1 MLMSINLKRSYHE
14 NVSRLNVC
22 FLNWLAV
29 LATEL
34 ELNGVF
40 ELLND
45 DGGCMEF
52 NWIVSLDNNREKTN

>member
-1 MLMSINLKRSYHE
+1 ML
-14 NVSRLNVC
+14 

-45 DGGCMEF
+45 DCGCMEF
-52 NWIVSLDNNREKTN
+52 NWVVSLDNNREKTN

>member
-1 MLMSINLKRSYHE
+1 ML
-14 NVSRLNVC
+14 

-45 DGGCMEF
+45 DGGCMDF
-52 NWIVSLDNNREKTN
+52 NGGVSRDSHREKTN